1 MWKVNL
7 KIFVAFCVFMTSL
20 TLPAAEGKLLT
31 VDDDAPANYTSIQP
45 AINYAS
51 NGDEI
56 EVRPG
61 TYNEYIDFKGK
72 AVRLY
77 SSGGPEVTTIDANIL
92 ILLEDFNDGDY
103 AGWAIVDQ
111 GDVSGPSVWSAA
123 TGEMVQSSNIYT
135 EPKADPKMLGT
146 FAWWQNGMSWT
157 DYQVTLTMKSDDDDA
172 MGVMFRYQDPYNYYR
187 FVWLKQDHTQP
198 VGRRQLVKIQDGQY
212 TVLDEDDVPY
222 TTGQEYE
229 VKIVVSGPDVEVFID
244 DVSVLSTGD
253 SSFAY
258 GSVALYCWGNV
269 GTYFDDIEV
278 KLPVFHVVQ
287 CASGEDPNTILE
299 GFTITGGNANGAND
313 HDKRGAGMHNS
324 NSSPTVINC
333 IFTGNTAER
342 YGGGV
347 ENYPTANPVFI
358 DCTFSDNQAG
368 IHAGGMY
375 NYNNSSPTVTNCT
388 FSNNEANGNT
398 TDMGGGG
405 MYNNSSNPVVTNC
418 AFRYNST
425 DRDGGGI
432 FNIENSNPVVANC
445 TFNSNLAN
453 MYGGG
458 MYNDNSSPTVTN
470 CIFSNNSAR
479 DCGGG
484 MLNYVSNPTVTNCTF
499 SANWV
504 VFDSGFGGGMENFSS
519 SPMVTNCTFTGNTAQ
534 WGGGMDNYT
543 VDYPPGVNSSPT
555 VTNCI
560 FSNNSARDWGG
571 GMCNITARTTV
582 INCTFSNNTAGIDG
596 GGMRNWLNSSTT
608 VTNCILWGDMP
619 DELFNKSSTATVT
632 YSDVQG
638 GYSGAGN
645 IDADPCFIDAVS
657 GDFRLKAGSPCID
670 AGNNNAIPADTPD
683 LDGDGDTT
691 EPIPFDLNGDPR
703 VWNEIVDMGA
713 LEYVDLRVHN
723 VTQNT
728 SYIAIQAAIDDAN
741 DYDEIEVR
749 PGTYNEAIDFNGKA
763 VRLYSIAGPNDTTID
778 GTGNYHVV
786 QCVSGEDANTVLDGF
801 TITGGNANGGIY
813 PNDSGGGMYND
824 FSSPT
829 VTDCNFSG
837 NSAAWGGGMF
847 NYQSSPTVINCNFS
861 GNPADYGGGMSN
873 YQGSNPTVTDCT
885 FSGNSGYIGGAMCN
899 DQGSNPTVTDCI
911 FLSNAASLHG
921 GGMHNGHSDPKVT
934 NCIFSGNTASA
945 HGGGMMNNYGSVS
958 YTANCVF
965 IGNTAN
971 GWGGGMCNASCS
983 PYFINCTFRGN
994 TASSGGAIYSD
1005 NSYTNIQNCILWADG
1020 ANEIVYSSGTM
1031 SVTYSD
1037 VQGGYSGTGNINA
1050 DPYFVDAIA
1059 GNLRL
1064 SSGSPCIDKGSNAAL
1079 PPDTTDL
1086 DGDGDTTEPIP
1097 FDLDDGPR
1105 VWNGIVDMGAYEYFV
1120 AGPPKSSEVD
1130 FEYLA
1135 ILCAD
1140 WLATS

>member
-458 MYNDNSSPTVTN
+458 MYNDNSSTCMVTN
-470 CIFSNNSAR
+470 CMFYANEAYF
-479 DCGGG
+479 GGG
-484 MLNYVSNPTVTNCTF
+484 LYNGENGNCTVTNCTF
-499 SANWV
+499 AKHYVWES
-504 VFDSGFGGGMENFSS
+504 SGGAAVWYSEGQM
-519 SPMVTNCTFTGNTAQ
+519 TF
-534 WGGGMDNYT
+534 
-543 VDYPPGVNSSPT
+543 
-555 VTNCI
+555 TNCI
-560 FSNNSARDWGG
+560 FWNNVGYHGIKGG
-571 GMCNITARTTV
+571 GGS
-582 INCTFSNNTAGIDG
+582 INVTYCDAQSGTGESWFGEGCIDTDPIFMDFSNGVMSLG
-596 GGMRNWLNSSTT
+596 G
-608 VTNCILWGDMP
+608 
-619 DELFNKSSTATVT
+619 A
-632 YSDVQG
+632 
-638 GYSGAGN
+638 
-645 IDADPCFIDAVS
+645 
-657 GDFRLKAGSPCID
+657 SPCVD
-670 AGNNNAIPADTPD
+670 AGNNNAVPPDVNTDVSGAARFMDDARVDDTGTGTSP
-683 LDGDGDTT
+683 
-691 EPIPFDLNGDPR
+691 
-703 VWNEIVDMGA
+703 IVDMGA
-713 LEYVDLRVHN
+713 YERQIDTPGEGTIIYVPGDYVFI
-723 VTQNT
+723 Q
-728 SYIAIQAAIDDAN
+728 SAINATGLTGNQIVV
-741 DYDEIEVR
+741 E
-749 PGTYNEAIDFNGKA
+749 PGIYHEAVDFKGKA
-763 VRLYSIAGPNDTTID
+763 VNLRSTQGPEVTTID
-778 GTGNYHVV
+778 AFGIDYPWWWRWPPRNASPGVT
-786 QCVSGEDANTVLDGF
+786 CARGEGSNTIVDGF